1 MKARKMTPWLTPY
14 ATFSGELSFQTNLFA
29 ITLLHIK
36 VVFFFFP
43 IGKVTLGGRKIL
55 LKE

>member
-1 MKARKMTPWLTPY
+1 MKARKMTAWLTPY
-14 ATFSGELSFQTNLFA
+14 TTFSEELSFQANLFA

-43 IGKVTLGGRKIL
+43 IGKVIS
-55 LKE
+55 